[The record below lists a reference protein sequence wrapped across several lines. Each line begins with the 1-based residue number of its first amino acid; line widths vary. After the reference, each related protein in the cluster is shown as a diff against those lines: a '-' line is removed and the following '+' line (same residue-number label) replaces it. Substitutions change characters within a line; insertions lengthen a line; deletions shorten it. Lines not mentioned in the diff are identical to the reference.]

1 MSYEQ
6 IKFLKKIKIKKT
18 IIFITQIMIGLI
30 FLIGWELLS
39 KYEIIN
45 SFIFS
50 SPSKI
55 IKCLIELY
63 EQKNLFNHI
72 LVTTNEVLISFLLGS
87 IISFILAIIFYMIP
101 TSKKIFD
108 PYITM
113 LNSLPKVALGPII
126 IIWIGANSNSII
138 VMALL
143 INLIVSLVG
152 FYNGFINT
160 DIYKVKLLKTLKAN
174 KLQIL
179 TKLII
184 PANLENIMSTLKLN
198 ISMSLIGVIMGEFL
212 VSKEGIGYLI
222 LYGTQVFNLNLV
234 MTGIFIL
241 IILSFCFYKTIIT
254 IEKYVLKKQ

>member
-1 MSYEQ
+1 MSLEQ
-6 IKFLKKIKIKKT
+6 TKFLRKIKIKK
-18 IIFITQIMIGLI
+18 ILIFITQIIIGI
-30 FLIGWELLS
+30 AFLIVWELLS
-39 KYEIIN
+39 RYEIIN

-55 IKCLIELY
+55 INCLIDLFKE
-63 EQKNLFNHI
+63 KNLFNHI
-72 LVTTNEVLISFLLGS
+72 LVTTNEVLISFLLGT

-160 DIYKVKLLKTLKAN
+160 DTYKIKLLKTLKAN
-174 KLQIL
+174 KIQIL
-179 TKLII
+179 TKLVI
-184 PANLENIMSTLKLN
+184 PANLENILSTLKLN
-198 ISMSLIGVIMGEFL
+198 ISMSLIGM
-212 VSKEGIGYLI
+212 
-222 LYGTQVFNLNLV
+222 
-234 MTGIFIL
+234 
-241 IILSFCFYKTIIT
+241 
-254 IEKYVLKKQ
+254 

>member
-63 EQKNLFNHI
+63 KQKNLFNHI

-198 ISMSLIGVIMGEFL
+198 ISMSLIGLLPPVGE
-212 VSKEGIGYLI
+212 
-222 LYGTQVFNLNLV
+222 N
-234 MTGIFIL
+234 FI
-241 IILSFCFYKTIIT
+241 
-254 IEKYVLKKQ
+254 V

>member
-1 MSYEQ
+1 MSAEQ
-6 IKFLKKIKIKKT
+6 INFLKKYKLKKNL
-18 IIFITQIMIGLI
+18 IFITQIIIGL
-30 FLIGWELLS
+30 FLILGWELLS
-39 KYEIIN
+39 YFEIIN

-55 IKCLIELY
+55 IKCLIDLY
-63 EQKNLFNHI
+63 KQNNLFNHI
-72 LVTTNEVLISFLLGS
+72 LVTTIEVLISFSLGS
-87 IISFILAIIFYMIP
+87 IISFIIAIIFYLCP
-101 TSKKIFD
+101 TSKKIFET
-108 PYITM
+108 YITI

-126 IIWIGANSNSII
+126 IIWMGANNTSII

-160 DIYKVKLLKTLKAN
+160 DEYKIKLLKTMKAN
-174 KLQIL
+174 KIQIL
-179 TKLII
+179 TKLVI
-184 PANLENIMSTLKLN
+184 PANLENILSTLKLN
-198 ISMSLIGVIMGEFL
+198 ISMSLIGVITGEFL

-241 IILSFCFYKTIIT
+241 IILSFCFYKSITFIEKIT
-254 IEKYVLKKQ
+254 IKKQ